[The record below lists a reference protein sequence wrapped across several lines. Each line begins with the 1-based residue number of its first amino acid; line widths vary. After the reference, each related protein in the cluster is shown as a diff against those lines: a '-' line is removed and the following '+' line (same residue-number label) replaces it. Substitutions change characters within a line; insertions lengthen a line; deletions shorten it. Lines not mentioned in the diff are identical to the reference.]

1 MATLAL
7 AGSAREDQ
15 TARVRPDVL
24 LLDQAA
30 YTALQA
36 ITNYESVNARFSKAN
51 VTADFEAMQAARQ
64 AEINAQNALA
74 AARDAAV
81 AAEWQFHNSM
91 LGVKAQVIATFG
103 DDSNEVQSLGLV
115 KKSERKRPTRKA
127 KAA

>member
-1 MATLAL
+1 MAK
-7 AGSAREDQ
+7 DQ
-15 TARVRPDVL
+15 NARVRPDVL

-36 ITNYESVNARFSKAN
+36 IANYESVNAHFSKAN

-91 LGVKAQVIATFG
+91 LGVKSQAIATFG

-115 KKSERKRPTRKA
+115 KKSERKRPTRRA
-127 KAA
+127 KAAE